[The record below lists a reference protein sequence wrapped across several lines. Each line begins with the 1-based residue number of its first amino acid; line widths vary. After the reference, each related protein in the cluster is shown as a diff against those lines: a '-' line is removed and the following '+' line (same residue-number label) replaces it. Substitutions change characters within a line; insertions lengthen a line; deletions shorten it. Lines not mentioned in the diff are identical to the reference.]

1 MKRMNGKLSL
11 SIDALRVESFQT
23 LDHTVAEPRG
33 TVRANQNGD
42 TVRADTMRD
51 GADTMAKDETVPCT
65 NQTCGNTC
73 GCPTWAPES
82 CYPETY
88 CIG

>member
-23 LDHTVAEPRG
+23 LDHTVAGPRG

-42 TVRADTMRD
+42 TVRG
-51 GADTMAKDETVPCT
+51 GADTMADDYTVPCT
-65 NQTCGNTC
+65 DETCGDTC
-73 GCPTWAPES
+73 GCPTWAAES

>member
-1 MKRMNGKLSL
+1 MTNRKLSL
-11 SIDALRVESFQT
+11 RLQDLRIESFPT
-23 LDHTVAEPRG
+23 ADAADAPRG
-33 TVRANQNGD
+33 TVQANQVVYPQEPP
-42 TVRADTMRD
+42 TAV
-51 GADTMAKDETVPCT
+51 
-65 NQTCGNTC
+65 TCGNTC

>member
-1 MKRMNGKLSL
+1 MKKMKLEME
-11 SIDALRVESFQT
+11 ALRVESFPT
-23 LDHTVAEPRG
+23 AEHAAATPRG
-33 TVRANQNGD
+33 TVRANLADD
-42 TVRADTMRD
+42 TLA
-51 GADTMAKDETVPCT
+51 GADPAAKDETVPCT